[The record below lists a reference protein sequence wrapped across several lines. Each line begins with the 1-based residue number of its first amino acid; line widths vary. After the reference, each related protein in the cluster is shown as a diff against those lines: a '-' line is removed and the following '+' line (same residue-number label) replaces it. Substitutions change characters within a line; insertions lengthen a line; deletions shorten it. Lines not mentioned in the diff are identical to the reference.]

1 VAEHAGPSGPH
12 ASERQGASHARAAGP
27 GAPASARV
35 GGSGGAKPPG
45 LNWFDA
51 WTRDIARDVTAED
64 LQRLFTHDTRDAYRF
79 FSRGLDE
86 EAVARHP
93 WWQRVPLRVRQL
105 FIAFTLK
112 LSPARRSLYLISLVV
127 ALIGIL
133 KLYRQWGR
141 IDVPFGTP
149 FFHVTV
155 FAPQWAD
162 GTLALLVAIIL
173 VNLLLLLEVAER
185 LSLKG
190 ELEVAR
196 EIQLAM
202 LPTGTYTAGDAEI
215 CGITR
220 PANTVGGDFYDV
232 LPLVDDP
239 EGRVIV
245 TIGDVAGK
253 GSPAALL
260 MALLLAVLRTL
271 TDERLEARALMTRL
285 NRQICRHTPGSR
297 FITLFYGVYTPA
309 TGALTYVNAGQ
320 NPPLLR
326 RADGAIERLGG
337 TGIALGMFESS
348 AYEAAETHV
357 RPGDMLLMYSD
368 GITEAENPA
377 GEPFEESGLERFVAE
392 RGQDHPASLAP
403 AILRAVEAHA
413 RDSRFTDDLTVLIL
427 HRTL

>member
-1 VAEHAGPSGPH
+1 VPPH
-12 ASERQGASHARAAGP
+12 GRD
-27 GAPASARV
+27 
-35 GGSGGAKPPG
+35 
-45 LNWFDA
+45 WFDA
-51 WTRDIARDVTAED
+51 WTRDIARDVSAED

-86 EAVARHP
+86 DKIAGEPLWR
-93 WWQRVPLRVRQL
+93 RIMLRVRQV
-105 FIAFTLK
+105 FTAFTLR
-112 LSPARRSLYLISLVV
+112 LSPARRSLYLISLVI
-127 ALIGIL
+127 ALIGVI
-133 KLYRQWGR
+133 KLYRNWGR

-149 FFHVTV
+149 FFNIAVY
-155 FAPQWAD
+155 APQWAD
-162 GTLALLVAIIL
+162 GTFALLVSIVLI
-173 VNLLLLLEVAER
+173 NLLLLLEVADR

-202 LPTGTYTAGDAEI
+202 LPTGTYVAGEAEI

-232 LPLVDDP
+232 LPLIGDA

-271 TDERLEARALMTRL
+271 VDEQLEARALMARL
-285 NRQICRHTPGSR
+285 NTQISRHTPGSR
-297 FITLFYGVYTPA
+297 FITLFYGVYTPSS
-309 TGALTYVNAGQ
+309 GALTYVNAGQ
-320 NPPLLR
+320 NPPLLL
-326 RADGAIERLGG
+326 RADGTVERLGG
-337 TGIALGMFESS
+337 TGIALGMFEAST
-348 AYEAAETHV
+348 YEAVETHV
-357 RPGDMLLMYSD
+357 GHGDMLLMYSD

-377 GEPFEESGLERFVAE
+377 GQPFEETGLEQFVAA
-392 RGQDHPASLAP
+392 RGHETPATLAP

-427 HRTL
+427 KRS

>member
-1 VAEHAGPSGPH
+1 MS
-12 ASERQGASHARAAGP
+12 ARA
-27 GAPASARV
+27 GAT
-35 GGSGGAKPPG
+35 GGAKPG
-45 LNWFDA
+45 STFDA
-51 WTRDIARDVTAED
+51 WTRDIARDLSAED

-79 FSRGLDE
+79 FTRGLDE
-86 EAVARHP
+86 DKLAREP
-93 WWQRVPLRVRQL
+93 WWRRQLLRVRQV
-105 FIAFTLK
+105 FVAFTLK
-112 LSPARRSLYLISLVV
+112 LSPARRLLYLISLVI
-127 ALIGIL
+127 ALTGVI
-133 KLYRQWGR
+133 KLYRGWGAVS
-141 IDVPFGTP
+141 VPFGTP
-149 FFHVTV
+149 FFNIAL

-162 GTLALLVAIIL
+162 GTLALLVSLVL
-173 VNLLLLLEVAER
+173 VNLLVLLEVADR

-202 LPTGTYTAGDAEI
+202 LPTGTYAAGDADI
-215 CGITR
+215 AGITR

-232 LPLVDDP
+232 LPLSEDP

-271 TDERLEARALMTRL
+271 VDERLDERALVRRL
-285 NRQICRHTPGSR
+285 NTQICRHSPGSR
-297 FITLFYGVYTPA
+297 FITLFYGVYTPN

-320 NPPLLR
+320 NPPLLLR
-326 RADGAIERLGG
+326 RDGSFERLGS

-348 AYEAAETHV
+348 TYEAVQTTI
-357 RPGDMLLMYSD
+357 RSGDLLVLYSD

-377 GEPFEESGLERFVAE
+377 GQPFEESGLERFLAAR
-392 RGQDHPASLAP
+392 RGDSPAVLAP
-403 AILRAVEAHA
+403 AILHAVEGHA

-427 HRTL
+427 KRT